1 MAGYRDQI
9 DAVAIAFAIG
19 QIVAQM
25 CPIHTNHFPI
35 FQTSHILPINL
46 TVSKTRPAM
55 IVTLGN
61 KFS

>member
-1 MAGYRDQI
+1 MASYRHQI
-9 DAVAIAFAIG
+9 DAVAISFAIG

-25 CPIHTNHFPI
+25 CPIHTYHFSV
-35 FQTSHILPINL
+35 FQTSHIFPVDL

-55 IVTLGN
+55 IVTLCY